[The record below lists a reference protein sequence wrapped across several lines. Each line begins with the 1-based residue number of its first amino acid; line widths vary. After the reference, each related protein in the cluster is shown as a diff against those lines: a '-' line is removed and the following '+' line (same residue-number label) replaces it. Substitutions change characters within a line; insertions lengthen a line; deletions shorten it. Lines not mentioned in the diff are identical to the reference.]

1 MHASSDQA
9 RHCFN
14 SGDYVCAK
22 NIWEPLAYK
31 GDSIAQFYM
40 ARINQEGLGVAKNI
54 SNAQIWYVEAAESG
68 LLEAQNNLAVLY
80 EKGDGLPRDIN
91 KAIKWYTLAAEQGDT
106 SAQYNLA
113 LIYYTNEDVKDETK
127 ANSWFKKAAKLGDV
141 QAQYNLALMLL
152 NGLGVEAKPKR
163 ALRWLRRAADHGH
176 ILTAD
181 KC

>member
-1 MHASSDQA
+1 MNTGFWPSFIAHIKFTLAFLLLVTSIEMHASSDQA

-106 SAQYNLA
+106 SAQYNQ
-113 LIYYTNEDVKDETK
+113 DR
-127 ANSWFKKAAKLGDV
+127 
-141 QAQYNLALMLL
+141 Q
-152 NGLGVEAKPKR
+152 
-163 ALRWLRRAADHGH
+163 GH
-176 ILTAD
+176 NVHEHH
-181 KC
+181 